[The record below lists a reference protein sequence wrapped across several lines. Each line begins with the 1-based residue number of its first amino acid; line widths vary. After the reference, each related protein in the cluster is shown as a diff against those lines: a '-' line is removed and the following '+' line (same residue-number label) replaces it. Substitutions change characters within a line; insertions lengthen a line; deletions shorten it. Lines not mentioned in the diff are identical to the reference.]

1 MIEVLIQKRLELAP
15 ALADGRVYGGIAPD
29 SVRKEPE
36 TTRRPYITHFH
47 MGGDLGMTFC
57 GPDGS
62 DQGSVQI
69 DCWANDRGTAT
80 ALAWQVIARLK
91 TQGTDF
97 AVDTIRRLPS
107 DYEPDT
113 KLHRVS
119 WEVTA
124 TTTTPD

>member
-1 MIEVLIQKRLELAP
+1 MIETLIQKRLVESP
-15 ALADGRVYGGIAPD
+15 ALAGGRVYGGVAPD
-29 SVRKEPE
+29 SVRLAPE
-36 TTRRPYITHFH
+36 ASRRPYITHFH
-47 MGGDLGMTFC
+47 MGGELGMTFC

-62 DQGSVQI
+62 DQGGGQI
-69 DCWANDRGTAT
+69 DCWAGSRGEAT
-80 ALAWQVIARLK
+80 ALAWQVFHRITA
-91 TQGTDF
+91 TGTDF
-97 AVDTIRRLPS
+97 AVDSIRRLPS